1 MLIFKA
7 SRGKFLDLPVD
18 SVSQSLCRDLPDSEY
33 VVNSTNYK
41 NSTLVSLYNEYVHQ
55 CKINYPPKSKLER
68 IDTLKLSQVE
78 LNHANFCFVQ
88 ARGYSYKPNKS
99 LMFGF
104 LLSPVCVHWQCIGSQ
119 TCINRTC
126 LSMCLCVYI
135 NAYQI
140 RHSTKPL
147 DWACIMQQV
156 NLAKASI

>member
-1 MLIFKA
+1 M
-7 SRGKFLDLPVD
+7 
-18 SVSQSLCRDLPDSEY
+18 
-33 VVNSTNYK
+33 
-41 NSTLVSLYNEYVHQ
+41 
-55 CKINYPPKSKLER
+55 
-68 IDTLKLSQVE
+68 SQVE
-78 LNHANFCFVQ
+78 LNHANFCFLQ
-88 ARGYSYKPNKS
+88 FKSQGYSHKPNKS

-140 RHSTKPL
+140 RYSTKPL

-156 NLAKASI
+156 NLAKASIKIGFNGIPILICLIQKVSSIKYSNRGSSSHALYLTRCFLYGFFLFTFLHKSLFRHWVYCFNGIR

>member
-1 MLIFKA
+1 MSSWQTLLILLTVCLNRYA
-7 SRGKFLDLPVD
+7 GTYPTA
-18 SVSQSLCRDLPDSEY
+18 
-33 VVNSTNYK
+33 N
-41 NSTLVSLYNEYVHQ
+41 TLSIPRIIKIAHWYHYILNEYVHQ

-104 LLSPVCVHWQCIGSQ
+104 LLSPVCVHWQCNDSH

-140 RHSTKPL
+140 RYSTKPL